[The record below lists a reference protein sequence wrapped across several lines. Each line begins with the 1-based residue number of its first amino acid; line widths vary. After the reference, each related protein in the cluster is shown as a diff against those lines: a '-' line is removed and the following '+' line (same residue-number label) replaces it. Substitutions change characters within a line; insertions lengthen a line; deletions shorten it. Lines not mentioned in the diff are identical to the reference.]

1 MPSKLNDTIK
11 DFSLQKL
18 LIVLSLV
25 AFCAANEETD
35 AIKLAADNPQKLQ
48 TLFTQFRK
56 ENHRV
61 YQNAVE
67 ARMRLGI
74 FRNFVKEAAKVNE
87 AQDGITVGVT
97 FFADLTQEEKVQYHG
112 ANVTEEVR

>member
-1 MPSKLNDTIK
+1 MPSKLNDIIK
-11 DFSLQKL
+11 DFSSQKL

-48 TLFTQFRK
+48 TLFSQFRK

-67 ARMRLGI
+67 ARMRMGI
-74 FRNFVKEAAKVNE
+74 FRFVFGTGESLL
-87 AQDGITVGVT
+87 
-97 FFADLTQEEKVQYHG
+97 LTLLIFYV
-112 ANVTEEVR
+112 